1 VSKPFFLKLNFNPG
15 GEFIFSSRFFCGKK
29 IFAAD
34 ARNRLGSPRME
45 PLAVAQKAARAAGD
59 LLCSQFEKPL
69 TVNAATAHDIKLEID
84 VQAQD
89 LITKILLTKFPGH
102 ALYGEEGIVGDQQSD
117 YQWVVDPLDG
127 TVNFYYGIPHFCVSI
142 ALRFRGEVIVGVIFD
157 PMRNEL
163 WSAEKNGSATLNE
176 RPIEVSPR
184 TQLAE
189 AVVSIGLAKTS
200 ATIEA
205 GLPLLQ
211 DMVHRVRKCRM
222 LGSAALDLA
231 YVASGRLDAY
241 IEQGISL
248 WDIAAGWLL
257 VERAGGRVELAPRE
271 GMPDKF
277 RVVASNGR
285 LQLS

>member
-1 VSKPFFLKLNFNPG
+1 
-15 GEFIFSSRFFCGKK
+15 
-29 IFAAD
+29 
-34 ARNRLGSPRME
+34 MQ

-59 LLCSQFEKPL
+59 LLRAQFEKPL
-69 TVNAATAHDIKLEID
+69 KVNAATAHDIKLEVD
-84 VQAQD
+84 LQAQD
-89 LITKILLTKFPGH
+89 LITKILLTEFPAH
-102 ALYGEEGIVGDQQSD
+102 ALYGEEGIVGDQESD

-127 TVNFYYGIPHFCVSI
+127 TVNFFYGIPHFCVSI
-142 ALRFRGEVIVGVIFD
+142 ALRWHGEVIVAVIFD

-163 WSAEKNGSATLNE
+163 WCAQKYGTATLND
-176 RPIEVSPR
+176 RPIQVSPR
-184 TQLAE
+184 VELAE

-211 DMVHRVRKCRM
+211 EMVHRVRKCRM

-257 VERAGGRVELAPRE
+257 VERAGGRVELAPRA

-277 RVVASNGR
+277 RVLASNGK